1 MAAASQAR
9 RLRPDLEIIA
19 LERGHW
25 TSYSACG
32 IPYFVGGEVAN
43 LEQLVARTPE
53 TFRERHNIDVR
64 LRHEAVEI
72 ELDAQRVLARDLE
85 AGKDIEFG
93 FDQLMIGTGARPAFP
108 RVPGIDQ
115 PWIKGVQTLD
125 DADELVQF
133 ARTISCKNVVVVGG
147 GYIGLEMGEAFVN
160 RGAHV
165 VVVDGGPHVMRS
177 FDADMAGLI
186 TTAMEKFGID
196 VRSGVRV
203 TSFDEGRVITSAG
216 EFPADLVVLGTGV
229 VPNSALASSV
239 GIKTGVRGAIKV
251 DKQQR
256 TSADGVYSAG
266 DCAESLH
273 LVSGQMVHIALGT
286 IANKQARVAGINI
299 AGGEARFPGVLGTA
313 VSKIC
318 STEVARTGLTER
330 EAIECGFDADATTI
344 KSSTRAGYYPG
355 AAPITVKMITDRS
368 DHRILGAQIIGQE
381 GAAKRIDIVATAIT
395 AGFTVEQLIDTDLS
409 YAPPF
414 SPVWAPVA
422 TAARVALSELS

>member
-19 LERGHW
+19 LERGNW

-32 IPYFVGGEVAN
+32 IPYFVGGEVDT
-43 LEQLVARTPE
+43 LEQLVARTPD
-53 TFRERHNIDVR
+53 TFREKYNIDVR
-64 LRHEAVEI
+64 LRHEATEI
-72 ELDAQRVLARDLE
+72 DLAGQRVLVRDLE
-85 AGKDIEFG
+85 AGMDVEFG
-93 FDQLMIGTGARPAFP
+93 FDQLMVGTGARPAFP
-108 RVPGIDQ
+108 QVPGVNQ
-115 PWIKGVQTLD
+115 PWIRGVQTLD
-125 DADELVQF
+125 DADDLVQF

-165 VVVDGGPHVMRS
+165 TVIDGGPHVMHS
-177 FDADMAGLI
+177 FDADMAALI
-186 TTAMEKFGID
+186 TSAMEKFGID
-196 VRSGVRV
+196 VRSEVRV
-203 TSFDEGRVITSAG
+203 TGFDDGRVITSAG

-229 VPNSALASSV
+229 IPNSALASAA
-239 GIKTGVRGAIKV
+239 GIATGVRGAIKV
-251 DKQQR
+251 DKRQL
-256 TSADGVYSAG
+256 TSAEGVFSAG

-273 LVSGQMVHIALGT
+273 LVSGQMVHVALGT

-299 AGGEARFPGVLGTA
+299 AGGQATFPGVLGTA

-330 EAIECGFDADATTI
+330 EAAQCGFDAVATTI
-344 KSSTRAGYYPG
+344 TSSTRAGYYPG
-355 AAPITVKMITDRS
+355 AAPITVKMITARS

-395 AGFTVEQLIDTDLS
+395 AKFTVDQLIDTDLS

-414 SPVWAPVA
+414 SPVWDPVA
-422 TAARVALSELS
+422 TAARVTLSEL